1 MRLYRGM
8 KEGKGS
14 VPACFFFVFFF
25 FGGGE
30 VLECM
35 EHSLTCTCCYLCIGQ
50 LHMEH
55 PLGPDLE
62 VATEAVSPSEKLYR
76 MVNSLA
82 EKMQSF
88 SKTSGNADSVTEEM
102 ADILSSWNRDF
113 VKLKSHEHALL
124 SERIANTPGV
134 LNSFLSLAD
143 TLLPGKNC
151 TACIIMLYVCM
162 KCHLIKSGGSCLGIP
177 IVYVSGLTNQHSG

>member
-1 MRLYRGM
+1 M
-8 KEGKGS
+8 
-14 VPACFFFVFFF
+14 PACFFLGG
-25 FGGGE
+25 GGGE

-35 EHSLTCTCCYLCIGQ
+35 EHSLNCTCCYLCIGQ

-124 SERIANTPGV
+124 SKRIANTPGV

-151 TACIIMLYVCM
+151 IACTIIWELYMCM
-162 KCHLIKSGGSCLGIP
+162 KCHLIKSYSSCFGIP
-177 IVYVSGLTNQHSG
+177 VVYVSGLTNQHSG